1 MQKPSNQYPIQL
13 IEDDAALAQSIMGL
27 LSSLQYTYVHY
38 RNAEDF
44 LDSLKN
50 NPEAMKLSSCV
61 ISDVRLPDKSGLDVL
76 TTLKRDYPKCVWPII
91 LTTGHGDIAMAVDAL
106 HQGALDFLTKPFDPY
121 VLIEKISQAIE
132 KSQLIKTQQDF
143 ILDYSNRLSQLTEH
157 EKTVFEMV
165 MRNLSNREI
174 AEHLGNS
181 TRTIEVHRAA
191 VFKKMGVQSVLQ
203 LAQQNERF
211 EMLSDNIENQK
222 DPRQKH
228 VRLSDG

>member
-1 MQKPSNQYPIQL
+1 MHKPNNQYPIQL

-27 LSSLQYTYVHY
+27 LSSLEYTYVHY

-61 ISDVRLPDKSGLDVL
+61 ISDVRLPNQSGLDIL
-76 TTLKRDYPKCVWPII
+76 TILKRDYPKCVWPII
-91 LTTGHGDIAMAVDAL
+91 LITGHGDIAMAVDAL

-121 VLIEKISQAIE
+121 ILINKIAHALE
-132 KSQLIKTQQDF
+132 KSQNFKTQQDF
-143 ILDYSNRLSQLTEH
+143 LMDYTNRLSQLTEH
-157 EKTVFEMV
+157 EKTVFEMM

-191 VFKKMGVQSVLQ
+191 VFKKMDVPSVLQ
-203 LAQQNERF
+203 LAQQNERY
-211 EMLSDNIENQK
+211 EMIVDNITNK
-222 DPRQKH
+222 A
-228 VRLSDG
+228 

>member
-13 IEDDAALAQSIMGL
+13 IEDDIDLAQSIMGL
-27 LSSLQYTYVHY
+27 LSSMQYTYVHY

-44 LDSLKN
+44 LFSLKN
-50 NPEAMKLSSCV
+50 NPEAMKLTSCV
-61 ISDVRLPDKSGLDVL
+61 ISDVRLPDQSGLDIL
-76 TTLKRDYPKCVWPII
+76 TTLKRNYPKCVWPII

-106 HQGALDFLTKPFDPY
+106 HLGALDFLTKPFDPY
-121 VLIEKISQAIE
+121 ILIEKISQAIE
-132 KSQLIKTQQDF
+132 RSQFIKTQQNF
-143 ILDYSNRLSQLTEH
+143 MFDYSNRLSHLTEH
-157 EKTVFEMV
+157 EKIVFEMM

-191 VFKKMGVQSVLQ
+191 VFKKMEVQSVLQ

-211 EMLSDNIENQK
+211 EMLFDSFENRI
-222 DPRQKH
+222 D
-228 VRLSDG
+228 LNNTN